1 MEDTDMSW
9 RKASYSSNGGA
20 ECVEVADA
28 ASVVLVRDSKNPEG
42 TKLAFGT
49 DAWEAFTAK
58 VKLSL
63 VCRNTDP
70 VTFIS

>member
-28 ASVVLVRDSKNPEG
+28 TSVVLVRDSKNPEG
-42 TKLAFGT
+42 SKLAFGT
-49 DAWEAFTAK
+49 NAWKAFTAK
-58 VKLSL
+58 AKLSL
-63 VCRNTDP
+63 ADP
-70 VTFIS
+70 TRC